1 MKIENKN
8 AFNPI
13 TIDGSYVASLVE
25 LVNACRAHGVNINTV
40 QSYQNGWRVTFEDF
54 KGDAICH
61 DGSYGSP
68 YYHDY
73 FNEDKYENDFNKTGL
88 WETIDFP
95 WDYDD
100 VSVHTAEEL
109 AENLA
114 TLKRGENPWK
124 VDEDC

>member
-8 AFNPI
+8 AFTLTI
-13 TIDGSYVASLVE
+13 IDGSYVASLVE
-25 LVNACRAHGVNINTV
+25 LVNACRAHDVNINTV

-54 KGDAICH
+54 NGDAICH

-68 YYHDY
+68 YCNDY
-73 FNEDKYENDFNKTGL
+73 FNEDKYKNDFNKTGS
-88 WETIDFP
+88 WETIGFP

-114 TLKRGENPWK
+114 ALKHGENPW
-124 VDEDC
+124 DNEDC